1 MDIGS
6 IAAAATSI
14 RTIADIIK
22 TLSKMKSIPEVQT
35 AIIELRNEIISA
47 QSNALVAQSEQATM
61 IQKISDFEKEITNI
75 KAWEKEKQRYQLVSP
90 WNGCVVYALKEQCK
104 KTEPP
109 HWICTKCYEDGR
121 KSILNQHRKHSA
133 FIEFICPVCK
143 TMIQPLNRHSQ
154 GFPVDFAET
163 YLEHNQSS
171 LSD

>member
-14 RTIADIIK
+14 KTIADIIK
-22 TLSKMKSIPEVQT
+22 TLGKMKSIPEVQT

-47 QSNALVAQSEQATM
+47 QSNALIAQSEQATM
-61 IQKISDFEKEITNI
+61 IQKISDLEKEFADM
-75 KAWEKEKQRYQLVSP
+75 KAWEEEKQRYQLVSP

-121 KSILNQHRKHSA
+121 KSILNQHHKPSA

-143 TMIQPLNRHSQ
+143 AMVQPHSRYSQ
-154 GFPVDFAET
+154 GFLVDFAEI
-163 YLEHNQSS
+163 YLEHK
-171 LSD
+171 